1 MDASVCGGKDVS
13 HGVIPDFSGIYA
25 AYRGKV
31 VAYAAKL
38 LSRDEADDV
47 AQEVFVKVGRSLDT
61 LSDPSKLTS
70 WIYAITLNT
79 VRDAARKRSSDRLCA
94 WPGFEPEDGDGE
106 APISRIPDT
115 RSRTP
120 EENLARNE
128 MVACYLDYVKQLP
141 RNYFVVYVLSEF
153 EDLSNEEIARR
164 LSLSVGTVK
173 IRLHRARARLLE
185 EFRRDCQ
192 CYHNERGE
200 LMGGPRPALATL
212 PAARLPNPRRDS
224 SKP

>member
-1 MDASVCGGKDVS
+1 MLSTPSLWGSGSEMMDAGVCGGKDVS
-13 HGVIPDFSGIYA
+13 QGVIPDFSGIYA
-25 AYRGKV
+25 TYHGKV

-106 APISRIPDT
+106 APISRIPYT
-115 RSRTP
+115 RS
-120 EENLARNE
+120 
-128 MVACYLDYVKQLP
+128 
-141 RNYFVVYVLSEF
+141 
-153 EDLSNEEIARR
+153 
-164 LSLSVGTVK
+164 
-173 IRLHRARARLLE
+173 
-185 EFRRDCQ
+185 
-192 CYHNERGE
+192 
-200 LMGGPRPALATL
+200 
-212 PAARLPNPRRDS
+212 
-224 SKP
+224 